1 VIIMLNDL
9 KKTFIALLAT
19 LAVLFVLLMLY
30 MIASGDN
37 SLFAVLSSDQP
48 VPRQSAAKR

>member
-1 VIIMLNDL
+1 MINDL
-9 KKTFIALLAT
+9 KKTFIAFLST

-37 SLFAVLSSDQP
+37 ALFAVLASDQP
-48 VPRQSAAKR
+48 VPRQSDTQH